1 MEAKGRIDDKTS
13 PSTPRLAPKLP
24 VHTSAMPDGAPQ
36 QYPGACMLPSYSHWV
51 TYNLPLQ
58 APAPSILPGS
68 IIKWSVDP
76 AGMIQPP
83 ANKNYSDPIPLARKR
98 TKRPGQFHSP
108 AN

>member
-1 MEAKGRIDDKTS
+1 MTLYKYQHPLSHRSFRFTC
-13 PSTPRLAPKLP
+13 RLCPTVFLSNIR
-24 VHTSAMPDGAPQ
+24 VH
-36 QYPGACMLPSYSHWV
+36 ACFHNCSHWV
-51 TYNLPLQ
+51 THNLPLQ